1 MKRIFAL
8 FMCLLFISAFICS
21 CKIETDPFVTTG
33 EKETDTFVTTGETGE
48 MTDSHETAPDT
59 EPTVNIYEDTSF
71 FALNRQDSY
80 EKYGMLSFSPVPEAN
95 MDNTYDGLNMYSYS
109 IIGEGTSTLCQYV
122 YPDTSTNTK
131 VCKDPLCNHKGGC
144 PFYNVTMIIACYE
157 GKIYFNTQN
166 GNIYVYDVTEGK
178 RSKLLENTVMPRFI
192 KYGGKLYL
200 QYLKELTDFNMT
212 MTYCEISPSGEIT
225 ELGQLSDINTNFGII
240 YNDEYYIDYQ
250 TEIKGDKGILYVLK
264 RDIKTGAVSTAA
276 AIETSRNTNKFDDLP
291 VNSCMLY
298 GDKLL
303 VDVRYLRMV
312 KKGVSNEIQEDFFL
326 VDLISGENRLICT
339 PDFSVYGS
347 YYVRCLFSQKCIVWY
362 EPRKKES
369 NPIILHVLFPY
380 TGEEKTYDLSKMVYD
395 ATGDT
400 IPLDVWITDM
410 VNSAIRL
417 QLVKNDK
424 LYDLYLIDL
433 ENGSVYKNDVG

>member
-21 CKIETDPFVTTG
+21 CKIEADPFVTTAET
-33 EKETDTFVTTGETGE
+33 EKITNA
-48 MTDSHETAPDT
+48 HETVPIT
-59 EPTVNIYEDTSF
+59 EPTDDAYEDTSF
-71 FALNRQDSY
+71 YALSREDSY
-80 EKYGMLSFSPVPEAN
+80 EKYGMLSYSPDFN
-95 MDNTYDGLNMYSYS
+95 MDNTYDGVNMYSYTVLN
-109 IIGEGTSTLCQYV
+109 EGTSTLTQYV
-122 YPDTSTNTK
+122 YPDTGTTVK

-200 QYLKELTDFNMT
+200 QYLKEYDDFNMT
-212 MTYCEISPSGEIT
+212 MTYCRISPSGEIT

-276 AIETSRNTNKFDDLP
+276 AIETSRNTNKFDDIP
-291 VNSCMLY
+291 ANSCMIY

-303 VDVRYLRMV
+303 VNIRYLRMV

-400 IPLDVWITDM
+400 IPFDVWINNM

-417 QLVKNDK
+417 ELVKNDK